1 MFVIK
6 TYWYT
11 FVHYN
16 MNQLKAGD
24 NALLNKVYKFRLYPN
39 QNSKELINKI
49 FGSTKL
55 VNNYY

>member
-1 MFVIK
+1 MSVIK

-16 MNQLKAGD
+16 MNQLKVGD

-39 QNSKELINKI
+39 QNQKELINKI